1 MHDANRRT
9 SSSQPFPGLGRLCL
23 SATPS
28 RACSRLALAMLARR
42 GENIYTDLSLL
53 DVAGALEGLPEL
65 SLDCTV
71 EFPRTR
77 QGQGAEGLVMR
88 AQRA

>member
-1 MHDANRRT
+1 
-9 SSSQPFPGLGRLCL
+9 
-23 SATPS
+23 
-28 RACSRLALAMLARR
+28 MLARR